1 MKNID
6 RLKEYGQEHLLR
18 FFDELNEEEKK
29 SLIDQI
35 NEADFELLDALKNK
49 DQNKATDDQGGALAP
64 LGALE
69 IDEIK
74 KNKDK
79 YE

>member
-29 SLIDQI
+29 SLVEQI
-35 NEADFELLDALKNK
+35 NEADF
-49 DQNKATDDQGGALAP
+49 P
-64 LGALE
+64 LSAG
-69 IDEIK
+69 
-74 KNKDK
+74 
-79 YE
+79 